1 MLRQYGLAGVV
12 LATHGG
18 QARIEIIA
26 PIVVG
31 LAAVEPTQSAK
42 AAAPRLVFDDLSY
55 GFVGAPIAG
64 PALDLC
70 LAGAGL
76 ALRGGLRDNQTPE
89 AVGIL
94 VPSPSWP
101 QETAT
106 ELVVRLGDVE
116 CLRRTGIAELR
127 VGGVGDCVD
136 GKQGENRNDPE
147 EKCAGSDNGGSPPS
161 NGS

>member
-1 MLRQYGLAGVV
+1 LLRQYGLAGVV

-76 ALRGGLRDNQTPE
+76 AL
-89 AVGIL
+89 AVGSGIIRHQKRWAFSSQAHRG
-94 VPSPSWP
+94 PRKP
-101 QETAT
+101 QLNSLCALAT
-106 ELVVRLGDVE
+106 
-116 CLRRTGIAELR
+116 
-127 VGGVGDCVD
+127 
-136 GKQGENRNDPE
+136 
-147 EKCAGSDNGGSPPS
+147 S
-161 NGS
+161 NAFVA